1 MAEDN
6 TKAVMTEDE
15 SLSDEQLKEVS
26 GGVDF
31 DQLRQENLDKD
42 ASRLDDI
49 RRENLEKD

>member
-1 MAEDN
+1 MIED
-6 TKAVMTEDE
+6 TKKAVAEDE

-31 DQLRQENLDKD
+31 DQLRRENLDND

-49 RRENLEKD
+49 RQENLEKD